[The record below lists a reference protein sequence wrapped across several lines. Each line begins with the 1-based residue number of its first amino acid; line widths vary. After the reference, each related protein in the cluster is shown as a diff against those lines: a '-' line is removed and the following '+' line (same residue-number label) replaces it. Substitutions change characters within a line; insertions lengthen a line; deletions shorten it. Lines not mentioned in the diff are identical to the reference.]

1 MKSLDYTTGKISG
14 LLLKTAVPML
24 LASLVNMITQ
34 MANVFF
40 MGHTGQDVLYVLS
53 LYIPI
58 SFLLIAL
65 VEALQL
71 STQVTISRN
80 RGKNQTEISSLLAHY
95 AAGGL
100 LLTIAVGLIVIL
112 CVPLFRYYYGIADSV
127 HPLFSGYVRGMMIA
141 AIPAVL
147 GAIANAALRGLGM
160 AQQASIIAVGTAA
173 VNVLLVYLLVRVIGL
188 SLSGIV
194 YANMISGL
202 LSLAAA
208 FIYLIRTGHLKLP
221 PRVWRMSQLIL
232 LRHVGVPVFVS
243 YCLIFLSTLFYNGII
258 SPYGESV
265 IAGFG
270 VGYRIQTMAILP
282 GIVIGSAIG
291 IIINQNM
298 AEKKGERAYEGFKTG
313 MRHSYAAYVLIAAGV
328 WLFKDSIVS
337 FLIVEEAARQEAA
350 QYLSIVAPSYILMG
364 PLMTALLTMEQTGQG
379 YRALLLNSVYFILI
393 VTAGFGMTSLLD
405 QPEAFYWCIFFANL
419 AGASVI
425 IPTFRMYKKRYV
437 QAASDPDHRAQEKV
451 FSPQA

>member
-1 MKSLDYTTGKISG
+1 
-14 LLLKTAVPML
+14 ML
-24 LASLVNMITQ
+24 LASLVNVITQ

-71 STQVTISRN
+71 SAQVTISRH
-80 RGKNQTEISSLLAHY
+80 RSKDQAEISSLLAHY

-100 LLTIAVGLIVIL
+100 LLTMTIGLIVIL
-112 CVPLFRYYYGIADSV
+112 CVPLFRYYYGIADSI

-141 AIPAVL
+141 AIPTVL
-147 GAIANAALRGLGM
+147 GAIASAALRGLGR
-160 AQQASIIAVGTAA
+160 AQQASLIAVGTAA

-202 LSLAAA
+202 LSLSAAV
-208 FIYLIRTGHLKLP
+208 IYLIRTGHLKLP
-221 PRVWRMSQLIL
+221 PLQWRMSQLIL

-243 YCLIFLSTLFYNGII
+243 YCLIFLSTFFYNRII

-298 AEKKGERAYEGFKTG
+298 AEKKGERAYEGFKKG
-313 MRHSYAAYVLIAAGV
+313 MQHSYAAYALIAAGV
-328 WLFKDSIVS
+328 WLFKEPIVT
-337 FLIVEEAARQEAA
+337 FLIAEEAARQEAV

-379 YRALLLNSVYFILI
+379 YRALLLNAVYFILI
-393 VTAGFGMTSLLD
+393 VAAGFGMTSLLD
-405 QPEAFYWCIFFANL
+405 QPEAFYWCIFSANL
-419 AGASVI
+419 AGACVI
-425 IPTFRMYKKRYV
+425 IPTFRMYKKRYI
-437 QAASDPDHRAQEKV
+437 QEASDSDHRAQEKV